1 MANFKQIEGMDW
13 EMKKEVIVSKEQL
26 AKCQMP
32 LSFERT
38 FPTIKEDSDMRK
50 KNIFHKLLRGQVL

>member
-1 MANFKQIEGMDW
+1 
-13 EMKKEVIVSKEQL
+13 MKTEVIVSKEQL

-38 FPTIKEDSDMRK
+38 FPTIKDDSDMRK

>member
-38 FPTIKEDSDMRK
+38 FPTIKDEMRK